1 MSLSKSMK
9 TRHFKRLRVYRSFV
23 KAGVMET
30 LSFKWAIFGWLF
42 VDSLSILL
50 TCFLWYAIFNQTN
63 DGLYQ
68 FNEFNERVLNG
79 FTLPQM
85 ISYKLTAMIVS
96 SLVYSSVSF
105 WFVTDDIREGNI
117 AMQLIRPI
125 SYRLRILSES
135 IGSFIVN
142 FFILFIPVMTLIV
155 VINGS
160 IFGFDKIFFSF
171 NWYNIVFGL
180 LSVSMSLL
188 ILDTIDFMFAQFS
201 FFTGASFGLMLLKSA
216 IIQFFS
222 GALIPFSFYP
232 SWAQVILNLLPFAST
247 LSSPTL
253 IIMGKYTLIGSLQVL
268 GLQLFWCIVL
278 CLLSTFIYSKSCKHV
293 ISVGG

>member
-42 VDSLSILL
+42 IDSLSILL

-85 ISYKLTAMIVS
+85 ISYQLTAMIVS

-188 ILDTIDFMFAQFS
+188 ILDTIDFMFAQF
-201 FFTGASFGLMLLKSA
+201 FFFLLEHH
-216 IIQFFS
+216 
-222 GALIPFSFYP
+222 LD
-232 SWAQVILNLLPFAST
+232 
-247 LSSPTL
+247 
-253 IIMGKYTLIGSLQVL
+253 
-268 GLQLFWCIVL
+268 
-278 CLLSTFIYSKSCKHV
+278 
-293 ISVGG
+293 

>member
-42 VDSLSILL
+42 IDSLSILL

-85 ISYKLTAMIVS
+85 ISYQLTAMIVS

-117 AMQLIRPI
+117 AM
-125 SYRLRILSES
+125 
-135 IGSFIVN
+135 
-142 FFILFIPVMTLIV
+142 
-155 VINGS
+155 
-160 IFGFDKIFFSF
+160 
-171 NWYNIVFGL
+171 
-180 LSVSMSLL
+180 
-188 ILDTIDFMFAQFS
+188 
-201 FFTGASFGLMLLKSA
+201 
-216 IIQFFS
+216 
-222 GALIPFSFYP
+222 
-232 SWAQVILNLLPFAST
+232 
-247 LSSPTL
+247 
-253 IIMGKYTLIGSLQVL
+253 
-268 GLQLFWCIVL
+268 
-278 CLLSTFIYSKSCKHV
+278 
-293 ISVGG
+293 